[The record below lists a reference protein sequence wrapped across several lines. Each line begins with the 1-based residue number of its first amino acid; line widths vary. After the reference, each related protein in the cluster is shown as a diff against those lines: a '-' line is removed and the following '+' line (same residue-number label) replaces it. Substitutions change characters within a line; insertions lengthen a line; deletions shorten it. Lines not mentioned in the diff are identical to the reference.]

1 MKKLLLFLLL
11 GTFSI
16 IGLSSFQSFSK
27 KAILKTEPV
36 LISLGVDGYFGELY
50 FDDTTDQFL
59 SGTVM
64 KEVPNSGGAFR
75 VYTINSV
82 SGNLV
87 RSLLNNQITHFEGN
101 IYGSSA
107 NGQLSVTLTL
117 TSNNNA
123 ALIAQ

>member
-1 MKKLLLFLLL
+1 MKKNLLILLL
-11 GTFSI
+11 GVFSI
-16 IGLSSFQSFSK
+16 AGLSSFQSISK
-27 KAILKTEPV
+27 KNLHKTEPV

-50 FDDTTDQFL
+50 FDDATDQFL
-59 SGTVM
+59 NGTVM
-64 KEVPNSGGAFR
+64 KEIPNGGGAFR

-101 IYGSSA
+101 IYGTS
-107 NGQLSVTLTL
+107 GGGTLSVTLTL
-117 TSNNNA
+117 NSGNNA

>member
-27 KAILKTEPV
+27 KAIHKTEPV

>member
-27 KAILKTEPV
+27 KAIHKTEPV

-82 SGNLV
+82 SGSLV